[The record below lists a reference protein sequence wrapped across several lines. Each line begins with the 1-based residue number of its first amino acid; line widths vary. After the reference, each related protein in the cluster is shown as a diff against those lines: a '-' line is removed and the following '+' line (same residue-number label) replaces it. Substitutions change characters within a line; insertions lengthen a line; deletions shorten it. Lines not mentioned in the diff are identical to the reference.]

1 MPALVIRDIPP
12 KLHRKLK
19 AVAAQHRRSMT
30 QEALVLL
37 EEGLVREE
45 AANQRM
51 KEFPPIHKGPFPL
64 TDEFLDWAKRE
75 GRE

>member
-1 MPALVIRDIPP
+1 MPALVIKNFTP

-19 AVAAQHRRSMT
+19 EASARHGRSMT
-30 QEALVLL
+30 QQALTMLEEALI
-37 EEGLVREE
+37 RDE
-45 AANQRM
+45 ASFSAHR
-51 KEFPPIHKGPFPL
+51 EFPPPVKGPFPL